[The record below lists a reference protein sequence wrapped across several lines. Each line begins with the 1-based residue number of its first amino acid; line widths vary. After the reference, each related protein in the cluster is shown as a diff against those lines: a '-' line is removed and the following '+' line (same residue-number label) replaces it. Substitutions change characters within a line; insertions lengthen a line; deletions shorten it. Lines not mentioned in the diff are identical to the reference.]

1 MIMPLEQLIEYD
13 TNSYE
18 LTVAVTHRAYQ
29 LAVIKGPEVE
39 KYNSKVVSLA
49 TRQIFTKQV
58 EYKLLD

>member
-13 TNSYE
+13 QNNYE

-29 LAVIKGPEVE
+29 LAVIRGPEVD
-39 KYNSKVVSLA
+39 KNNGKVVSLS

-58 EYKLLD
+58 EYRLLD